1 MTGKNILIL
10 FLSIL
15 FIELSSCTNVTK
27 ADRQP
32 VAKISL
38 KGTYPKMYTDVP
50 FTIFINVKTKGGKL
64 DSTQLFLDN
73 KLLKTFKNKEFSFH
87 VKGFSLPGKHVVK
100 AIMTKMGGTRG
111 KTHLYFD
118 ILSNIKPENLTY
130 QVINTYPHSTDHFTQ
145 GLEIHNGKFYESTGL
160 KGKSG
165 IFRFD
170 INTGKILQSKMMNK
184 KYFGEGITIFDGKIY
199 QLTYKAK
206 KGFIYDL
213 KTFAV
218 KDSFTYEPNEGWG
231 ITHNEQYL
239 IKSDSSEFLRFLD
252 PKTLN
257 VEKTIAVYD
266 QTGPVK
272 LLNELEYY
280 KGYIYANIWTTNI
293 IVKID
298 PNTGKVLS
306 KINLSGILSMMY
318 KSEKEVDVLNGIA
331 INPENGK
338 IYVTGKLW
346 PEIFEIKLIPQAQ

>member
-1 MTGKNILIL
+1 MTVKNILTL

-15 FIELSSCTNVTK
+15 FVELSSCTNVTN

-32 VAKISL
+32 VAKIIL
-38 KGTYPKMYTDVP
+38 KGTYNKMYANVP
-50 FTIFINVKTKGGKL
+50 FTILINVKTKGGKI

-73 KLLKTFKNKEFSFH
+73 KLVKTSKNEEISFKVKEFKN
-87 VKGFSLPGKHVVK
+87 PGKHVVK
-100 AIMTKMGGTRG
+100 VLMIKKGGTKG
-111 KTHLYFD
+111 ENHLYFD
-118 ILSNIKPENLTY
+118 VLSDVKPENLTY
-130 QVINTYPHSTDHFTQ
+130 QVINAYPHSTDHFTQ
-145 GLEIHNGKFYESTGL
+145 GLEIHEGSFYESTGL

-170 INTGKILQSKMMNK
+170 IKTGKILQSKMMNK
-184 KYFGEGITIFDGKIY
+184 KYFGEGITIFDNKIY

-218 KDSFTYEPNEGWG
+218 KDSFLYEPEEGWG
-231 ITHNEQYL
+231 LTHNEKYL
-239 IKSDSSEFLRFLD
+239 IKSDSSEFLRFLN

-257 VEKTIAVYD
+257 IEKEIAVYD
-266 QTGPVK
+266 QNGPVK

-306 KINLSGILSMMY
+306 KINLSGILSTMY
-318 KSEKEVDVLNGIA
+318 RSEKEVDVLNGIA
-331 INPENGK
+331 INKENGK

-346 PEIFEIKLIPQAQ
+346 PVIFEIKLIPQVQ

>member
-1 MTGKNILIL
+1 MTKRNILIF

-15 FIELSSCTNVTK
+15 FIELSSCSNITK

-32 VAKISL
+32 VAKIAL

-50 FTIFINVKTKGGKL
+50 FTIFINVKIKGGKL
-64 DSTQLFLDN
+64 DSTQLFLDDE
-73 KLLKTFKNKEFSFH
+73 LVQTSKNEEFNFH
-87 VKGFSLPGKHVVK
+87 VKAFSLPGKHVVK
-100 AIMTKMGGTRG
+100 VLMTKKGGTKG
-111 KTHLYFD
+111 ENHLYFD
-118 ILSNIKPENLTY
+118 VLSDVKPENLTY

-145 GLEIHNGKFYESTGL
+145 GLEIHEGNFYESTGL
-160 KGKSG
+160 NGKSG

-170 INTGKILQSKMMNK
+170 ITTGKILQSKMMNK
-184 KYFGEGITIFDGKIY
+184 KYFGEGITIFDNKIY

-218 KDSFTYEPNEGWG
+218 KDSFLYEPKEGWG
-231 ITHNEQYL
+231 LTHNEQYI
-239 IKSDSSEFLRFLD
+239 IKSDSSEFLRFLN

-257 VEKTIAVYD
+257 IEKEVAVYD
-266 QTGPVK
+266 QNGPVK

-306 KINLSGILSMMY
+306 KINLSGILSTMY
-318 KSEKEVDVLNGIA
+318 NSEKEVDVLNGIA

-346 PEIFEIKLIPQAQ
+346 PEIFEIKLIPQVQ

>member
-1 MTGKNILIL
+1 MTKRNILIF

-15 FIELSSCTNVTK
+15 FIELSSCSNITK

-32 VAKISL
+32 VAKIAL

-50 FTIFINVKTKGGKL
+50 FTIFINVKIKGGKL
-64 DSTQLFLDN
+64 DSTQLFLDDE
-73 KLLKTFKNKEFSFH
+73 LVQTSKNEEFNFH
-87 VKGFSLPGKHVVK
+87 VKAFSLPGKHVVK
-100 AIMTKMGGTRG
+100 VLMTKKGGTKG
-111 KTHLYFD
+111 ENHLYFD
-118 ILSNIKPENLTY
+118 VLSDVKPENLTY

-145 GLEIHNGKFYESTGL
+145 GLEIHEGNFYESTGL

-184 KYFGEGITIFDGKIY
+184 KYFGEGITIFDNKIY

-218 KDSFTYEPNEGWG
+218 KDSFLYEPKEGWG
-231 ITHNEQYL
+231 LTHNEQYI
-239 IKSDSSEFLRFLD
+239 IKSDSSEFLRFLN

-257 VEKTIAVYD
+257 IEKEVAVYD
-266 QTGPVK
+266 QNGPVK

-306 KINLSGILSMMY
+306 KINLSGILSTMY
-318 KSEKEVDVLNGIA
+318 NSEKEVDVLNGIA

-346 PEIFEIKLIPQAQ
+346 PEIFEIKLIPQVQ